1 MELKSGD
8 WVRTKAGEV
17 GHVVHVARL
26 TAFVQ
31 IEAPRKGEGPKA
43 LLVSTLTKIDP
54 PSGRATFFPSTK
66 S

>member
-8 WVRTKAGEV
+8 WVRNEEGEI

-31 IEAPRKGEGPKA
+31 LESEPEDKTLKA
-43 LLVSTLTKIDP
+43 YLVSTLTKIDP
-54 PSGRATFFPSTK
+54 PSNPRRVYPPAR
-66 S
+66 